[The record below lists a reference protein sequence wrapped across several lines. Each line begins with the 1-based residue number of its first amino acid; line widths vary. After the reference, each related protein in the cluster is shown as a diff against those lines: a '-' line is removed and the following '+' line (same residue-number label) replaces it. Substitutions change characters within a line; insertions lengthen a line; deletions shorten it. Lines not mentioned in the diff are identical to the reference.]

1 MNYLL
6 FYEQVEQALE
16 EEMPSEKMTADISF
30 VAVDSTDREARPV
43 HTDIAARLSEWTA
56 ADGYLKPG
64 LTIRELAETLQIN
77 RTYLSEYIKATYN
90 LSFRDWISGL
100 RIDYAKRMLLR
111 SPELTILEISEK
123 SGFLSLSHFM
133 RTFKEYEECSPA
145 RWRRIQTSAEQTPE
159 Q

>member
-90 LSFRDWISGL
+90 LSFRDWITDL
-100 RIDYAKRMLLR
+100 RLEYAKRQLLR
-111 SPELTILEISEK
+111 HPGQNISEIAEAADFI
-123 SGFLSLSHFM
+123 SPSHFT
-133 RTFKEYEECSPA
+133 RIFKAREGISPSN
-145 RWRRIQTSAEQTPE
+145 WRKTQSGDTSVL
-159 Q
+159 